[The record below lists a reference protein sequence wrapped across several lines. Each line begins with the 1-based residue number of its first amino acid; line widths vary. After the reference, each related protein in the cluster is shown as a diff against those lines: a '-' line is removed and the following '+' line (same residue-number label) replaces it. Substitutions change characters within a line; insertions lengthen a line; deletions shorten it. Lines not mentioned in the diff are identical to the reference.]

1 VLFFDCPEE
10 EMERRLLKR
19 GETSGRSDDNA
30 DTIRKR
36 FRTFVEQSLP
46 VIDHYEQQGK
56 VFKIS
61 AVPTPDQVFVEVQN
75 ALDSVHGAAVQEA
88 AEEPVALPAMSITLG
103 PGPKSG
109 RPSTEV
115 VLTATAGAA
124 VEPALSFA

>member
-61 AVPTPDQVFVEVQN
+61 AVPTPDQVFVEVQKALDTPVQADTEVGFN
-75 ALDSVHGAAVQEA
+75 CCLSFSPCDIGLALDS
-88 AEEPVALPAMSITLG
+88 LG
-103 PGPKSG
+103 TIYGG
-109 RPSTEV
+109 RG
-115 VLTATAGAA
+115 LLLA
-124 VEPALSFA
+124 